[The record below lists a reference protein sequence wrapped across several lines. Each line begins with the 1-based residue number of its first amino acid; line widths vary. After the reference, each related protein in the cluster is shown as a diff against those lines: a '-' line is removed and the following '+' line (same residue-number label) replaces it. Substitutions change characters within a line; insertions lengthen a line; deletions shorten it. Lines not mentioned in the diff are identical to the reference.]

1 MGLFTR
7 KGKNNGSISSD
18 TRKNSSS
25 IAEHN
30 SISSQSSLKSPI
42 TPAYSKMSLPALPK
56 IAMPKSPD
64 PNVDP
69 AGYLRSI
76 GAVRERCSIVLD
88 KARKNQL
95 NHFEVDMTKFKD
107 TTKFVVSIIKV
118 GTRGA
123 VYPSIKVPTPPPN
136 LNY

>member
-1 MGLFTR
+1 M
-7 KGKNNGSISSD
+7 
-18 TRKNSSS
+18 
-25 IAEHN
+25 
-30 SISSQSSLKSPI
+30 
-42 TPAYSKMSLPALPK
+42 
-56 IAMPKSPD
+56 
-64 PNVDP
+64 
-69 AGYLRSI
+69 
-76 GAVRERCSIVLD
+76 D